1 VAIKM
6 AIPLFNDLNKQ
17 VIHGEPKQLIPIGI
31 IPEKRCVA
39 SLGSYFALSF
49 TPLISIWS
57 GFS

>member
-1 VAIKM
+1 M

-31 IPEKRCVA
+31 IPKKRCVDL
-39 SLGSYFALSF
+39 LGSYFTLSF